1 MSIHTKVAKEA
12 KARLKEKELKVVI
25 VNGRRASV
33 RRRKRLRKV
42 TEEEKQK
49 EESGA
54 DDDIEKN
61 KGISLTKAVR
71 RKKVVVDS
79 SPNKELSMA
88 EIESK
93 ENDLNENATAK
104 TELENNDTL
113 ASEIKWGKKELTR
126 ELPASN
132 IEPVDHERRD
142 GGRVLF
148 VRGRKVRVNKR
159 RRQKASTNNS
169 PLTLPSL
176 SNSEFSLK
184 TKDPKLDRPPPA
196 SSSSI
201 LYSVEQLRQFLGQ
214 EQSQSQ
220 SRTEIQGED
229 VNLHSARGDNLKLP
243 VTLSN
248 KEPSNPALEGTW
260 IFDSFQTSSNNDQ
273 EKTKNPPLPGPALP
287 PGFFE
292 SFDAQFI

>member
-25 VNGRRASV
+25 VNGRRARV

-42 TEEEKQK
+42 AEEEKQK

-54 DDDIEKN
+54 DDVIEKN

-79 SPNKELSMA
+79 DPNKELSMA

-93 ENDLNENATAK
+93 ENDPNENATAR
-104 TELENNDTL
+104 TELENNYTL

-132 IEPVDHERRD
+132 IEPVDQERRD

-159 RRQKASTNNS
+159 RRQKASTNSS
-169 PLTLPSL
+169 P
-176 SNSEFSLK
+176 
-184 TKDPKLDRPPPA
+184 
-196 SSSSI
+196 
-201 LYSVEQLRQFLGQ
+201 
-214 EQSQSQ
+214 
-220 SRTEIQGED
+220 
-229 VNLHSARGDNLKLP
+229 
-243 VTLSN
+243 
-248 KEPSNPALEGTW
+248 
-260 IFDSFQTSSNNDQ
+260 
-273 EKTKNPPLPGPALP
+273 
-287 PGFFE
+287 
-292 SFDAQFI
+292 

>member
-1 MSIHTKVAKEA
+1 M
-12 KARLKEKELKVVI
+12 
-25 VNGRRASV
+25 

-42 TEEEKQK
+42 AEEDKQK
-49 EESGA
+49 ERSRAG
-54 DDDIEKN
+54 DDIEKH
-61 KGISLTKAVR
+61 KGTSLTKAVR

-79 SPNKELSMA
+79 GPNKDLPMA

-93 ENDLNENATAK
+93 ENDPKENASAK
-104 TELENNDTL
+104 TELENSDTL

-159 RRQKASTNNS
+159 RRQKASTNSS
-169 PLTLPSL
+169 PRTLPSL
-176 SNSEFSLK
+176 SHSEFSLI
-184 TKDPKLDRPPPA
+184 TKDPKLDQPPPA

>member
-12 KARLKEKELKVVI
+12 KARLKEKELKMVI

-79 SPNKELSMA
+79 SPNKDLPMA
-88 EIESK
+88 EIKSK
-93 ENDLNENATAK
+93 ENYLNKNATAR

-132 IEPVDHERRD
+132 IEPVDHGRGD
-142 GGRVLF
+142 GSRVLF
-148 VRGRKVRVNKR
+148 VKGRKVRVNKR
-159 RRQKASTNNS
+159 RRQKASTNSS
-169 PLTLPSL
+169 PPALQFLPQPESSL
-176 SNSEFSLK
+176 MSKDSL
-184 TKDPKLDRPPPA
+184 LDRPLPA

-260 IFDSFQTSSNNDQ
+260 IFDSFQTSSNNNQ

>member
-1 MSIHTKVAKEA
+1 MRKVA
-12 KARLKEKELKVVI
+12 
-25 VNGRRASV
+25 
-33 RRRKRLRKV
+33 
-42 TEEEKQK
+42 EEEKQK
-49 EESGA
+49 EGSGA

-61 KGISLTKAVR
+61 KGISLTNAVR
-71 RKKVVVDS
+71 KKKVVVDS

-132 IEPVDHERRD
+132 IEPVDHERGD
-142 GGRVLF
+142 GSRVLF
-148 VRGRKVRVNKR
+148 VKGRKVRVNKR
-159 RRQKASTNNS
+159 RRQKASKNSS
-169 PLTLPSL
+169 PLTLQSF
-176 SNSEFSLK
+176 SRSEFPLK
-184 TKDPKLDRPPPA
+184 TKDPIGIPKLDRPPPA